1 MVSDPARSLYL
12 ESCRYQFNLCGMSL
26 DDLPGG
32 FVVEDPAVVVGA
44 GEFGCG
50 FFVEAEDG
58 GGVELE
64 RGGRIHRGDGAFD
77 GLSYGLGFIFSRGE
91 EDGFACVENGS
102 DTHGDDMEWHR
113 VLAPEEAGVVLA
125 GAGGKGFDARA
136 GGEGGC
142 RFVEANVAVSADAE
156 ELEVDAACCADFF
169 LVAAAEFF
177 GVRCHTVWDMDV
189 FAIDVHMPEEV
200 LVHER
205 MVGLRMVGSDADVF
219 VQIKRGDLR
228 PIEVLLDELFVE
240 WHGGAASGEAKNRI
254 GPGADEM
261 GEEAGGHA
269 SGRFGIGLDDDFHRV
284 F

>member
-1 MVSDPARSLYL
+1 MVSDPACSLYL
-12 ESCRYQFNLCGMSL
+12 ESRRHQFNLCGMSS

-32 FVVEDPAVVVGA
+32 FVVKDPAVVVGA

-64 RGGRIHRGDGAFD
+64 RGGGIHRGDGAFD
-77 GLSYGLGFIFSRGE
+77 GLGYGLGFIFSRGK
-91 EDGFACVENGS
+91 EDGFAGVEDGS
-102 DTHGDDMEWHR
+102 DAHGDDMEWHR
-113 VLAPEEAGVVLA
+113 VLAAEEAGVVLA
-125 GAGGKGFDARA
+125 GAGGEGFDAGA

-142 RFVEANVAVSADAE
+142 RFVEANVAICADAE

-177 GVRCHTVWDMDV
+177 GVRRHTVWDMNV
-189 FAIDVHMPEEV
+189 CRIDVHMPKEI
-200 LVHER
+200 LMHEGL
-205 MVGLRMVGSDADVF
+205 VGLRMVGSNADVF
-219 VQIKRGDLR
+219 VQIERGDLR
-228 PIEVLLDELFVE
+228 PIEVLLDELLVE
-240 WHGGAASGEAKNRI
+240 WHWGAASGESENRI
-254 GPGADEM
+254 WLGADEV
-261 GEEAGGHA
+261 GEEACGHA